1 MAQRSKIIT
10 LPDDIKAELDKRLLA
25 GKFSDYSSM
34 VEWLNGQLQERGLQ
48 IEISR
53 SSLHRYG
60 QEFEDRLAK
69 ISLATE
75 QAKAVAEAAG
85 DDENAMN
92 EALIRLVQTK
102 AFDVLINS
110 DNAKMLPKMGIMISK
125 LGKASVDQKKWMREV
140 KEKAKT
146 AVTNIETKIS
156 SSGKKSLDPET
167 LRIIREEIYGIA
179 S

>member
-25 GKFSDYSSM
+25 GNFSDYSTM

-60 QEFEDRLAK
+60 QDFEERLAA
-69 ISLATE
+69 ISLATQ

-92 EALIRLVQTK
+92 EALIRLIQTK
-102 AFDVLINS
+102 TFDLLVTS
-110 DNAKMLPKMGIMISK
+110 DNQKMLPKLGIMISK
-125 LGKASVDQKKWMREV
+125 LGNVSISQKKWMREMRKKV
-140 KEKAKT
+140 QEETAAKVEEVAKAEGISPESLK
-146 AVTNIETKIS
+146 KIHEV
-156 SSGKKSLDPET
+156 L
-167 LRIIREEIYGIA
+167 GIGQG
-179 S
+179 